1 MGLVLEMDSGQT
13 LRDLGGD
20 NVIQFPKPKK
30 LKRFQQMIPDGVH
43 PADKA
48 RETHER
54 EKSVDR
60 FKSVE
65 EVDSFLDWFLQRE
78 RYRDAFLMVLG
89 CNTGL
94 RISDILWLR
103 WKDIYETENT
113 FHAHIYTICQKTAKK
128 QQVVYNEAVK
138 QAAQLYRDNLSRVW
152 RMDDWIFVSEGGRGC
167 YTDMW
172 DRLKD
177 KDERK
182 VQFERQPML
191 VTSAS
196 HLFTKA
202 AKDSGLFE
210 GRRISTHSFRKTG
223 LDAITGGTIGVEL
236 DEELKHQVAMV
247 KAAQQMAGHSSAEI
261 TVNHYLTNEYR
272 IAACIK
278 MNLGL
283 NAIEK
288 FKREGDG

>member
-1 MGLVLEMDSGQT
+1 MGLAMETGNIV
-13 LRDLGGD
+13 
-20 NVIQFPKPKK
+20 QFPGPELTVIETERHLTKFQKK
-30 LKRFQQMIPDGVH
+30 IQDGVH
-43 PADKA
+43 PVDKA
-48 RETHER
+48 REAHEN
-54 EKSVDR
+54 KKVVDR
-60 FKSVE
+60 FKSIE
-65 EVDSFLDWFLQRE
+65 EVDLFLGWLLQKG
-78 RYRDAFLMVLG
+78 RYRDALLVVLG

-103 WKDIYETENT
+103 WKDIYETEASFYDHT
-113 FHAHIYTICQKTAKK
+113 YTICQKTAKE

-138 QAAQLYRDNLSRVW
+138 QAAQLYRDNLNRVW

-182 VQFERQPML
+182 VQLERQPML

-223 LDAITGGTIGVEL
+223 LDAITGGTIGVKL
-236 DEELKHQVAMV
+236 DKQLRHQISMV
-247 KAAQQMAGHSSAEI
+247 KAAQQMAGHSSSTT
-261 TVNHYLTNEYR
+261 TVNHYLTNDYR

-283 NAIEK
+283 GAIK
-288 FKREGDG
+288 AYKRKEGIE

>member
-1 MGLVLEMDSGQT
+1 MGLAMETGNIV
-13 LRDLGGD
+13 
-20 NVIQFPKPKK
+20 QFPIPELTVVKPERH
-30 LKRFQQMIPDGVH
+30 LTRFQKAIQDGVH
-43 PADKA
+43 PFDKA
-48 RETHER
+48 REVQENKK
-54 EKSVDR
+54 EVDR

-65 EVDSFLDWFLQRE
+65 EVDLFLGWLLQKG
-78 RYRDAFLMVLG
+78 RYRDALLMVLG

-94 RISDILWLR
+94 RISDILWMR
-103 WKDIYETENT
+103 WKDIYKTETSFYDDN
-113 FHAHIYTICQKTAKK
+113 YTTCQKTAKV

-138 QAAQLYRDNLSRVW
+138 QAAQLYRDNLNRPF

-172 DRLKD
+172 DRMKT

-182 VQFERQPML
+182 VQLERQPML

-202 AKDSGLFE
+202 IKDCGLF
-210 GRRISTHSFRKTG
+210 GNRRISTHSFRKTG
-223 LDAITGGTIGVEL
+223 LDAITGGTIGVKL
-236 DEELKHQVAMV
+236 DKQLRHQIAMV
-247 KAAQQMAGHSSAEI
+247 KAAQQMAGHSSATT
-261 TVNHYLTNEYR
+261 TVNHYLTNDYR

-283 NAIEK
+283 KAIEK
-288 FKREGDG
+288 FKKERVFN